1 MEGNAMSIQG
11 PFKIDCGEQF
21 PHGLFAIAVGGQ
33 LDFEKSQA
41 KLEDAQARDKESG
54 ERVWVV
60 RVIDNDPE
68 ARQNEFKVKI
78 IAPHCPAL
86 PEVVPGTNFRP
97 VVFRNMTVTP
107 YVEESKSGRARVAY
121 SLRATGVEAP
131 GESRKPPA
139 SPRTVSGRVGD
150 SGPVGTRGI
159 GGSGMRSAD
168 ECRLGATEP
177 LGAEVSRAKVQLH
190 EIRDLLGEARRLI
203 TEGGSESERA
213 AYLQLKGDLFDRLAE
228 DGHGVRGGE
237 PS

>member
-68 ARQNEFKVKI
+68 ARQNELKVKI

-131 GESRKPPA
+131 GESRKPA
-139 SPRTVSGRVGD
+139 RV
-150 SGPVGTRGI
+150 
-159 GGSGMRSAD
+159 A
-168 ECRLGATEP
+168 
-177 LGAEVSRAKVQLH
+177 
-190 EIRDLLGEARRLI
+190 
-203 TEGGSESERA
+203 
-213 AYLQLKGDLFDRLAE
+213 
-228 DGHGVRGGE
+228 
-237 PS
+237 